1 MSEKII
7 HLTSRQAWESAQQ
20 DGDYRAASLDAE
32 GFIHCSTTD
41 QIVRVANAF
50 YAGQHGLVLLLV
62 EPDALTAELKWEP
75 PAGPPPDN
83 SAVSEFFPHIYGPLN
98 LEAVVEVLPFEPDDS
113 GRFSLPSVLSK

>member
-75 PAGPPPDN
+75 PAGTPPDN

>member
-7 HLTSRQAWESAQQ
+7 HLTSRHAWQAAQQ
-20 DGDYRAASLDAE
+20 NGNYRAASLDSE
-32 GFIHCSTTD
+32 GFIHCSTAD

-62 EPDALTAELKWEP
+62 EPQALTAELKWEP
-75 PAGPPPDN
+75 PAGPPPDD
-83 SAVSEFFPHIYGPLN
+83 SAVIEFCPHIYGPLN
-98 LEAVVEVLPFEPDDS
+98 LEAVVEVLSFEPDHS